1 MVLVTEQG
9 PLCEDAFGIAPMPL
23 LLLSS
28 PGWGQGVFPPGPLA
42 IWLPPAQGLPE
53 PSPPTHLLTST
64 TPPPLSLLPHN
75 LMGEGQHSLAQP
87 IVQCP
92 LNLGW
97 GGGRRGRGCQLYADI
112 PQPS

>member
-1 MVLVTEQG
+1 MLLVLLPCHYYYYHPQVGGRGYSHQA
-9 PLCEDAFGIAPMPL
+9 LW
-23 LLLSS
+23 LSGFPQLRGCLS
-28 PGWGQGVFPPGPLA
+28 PA
-42 IWLPPAQGLPE
+42 HLPTY
-53 PSPPTHLLTST
+53 SH
-64 TPPPLSLLPHN
+64 PPPLPRLSLLPHN